1 MFEHVGV
8 YAYTREC
15 LLRLAALPVSPLE
28 EIESLEQL
36 RALENGIPIL
46 VVETRSRAQSDFGRY
61 AGGPRTGSRSHE
73 GTGVTI

>member
-1 MFEHVGV
+1 VFEHVGV

-28 EIESLEQL
+28 EIEGLEQL

-46 VVETRSRAQSDFGRY
+46 VVETRSRTHSVSVDTQADLEHVREALRE
-61 AGGPRTGSRSHE
+61 AGLTL
-73 GTGVTI
+73 